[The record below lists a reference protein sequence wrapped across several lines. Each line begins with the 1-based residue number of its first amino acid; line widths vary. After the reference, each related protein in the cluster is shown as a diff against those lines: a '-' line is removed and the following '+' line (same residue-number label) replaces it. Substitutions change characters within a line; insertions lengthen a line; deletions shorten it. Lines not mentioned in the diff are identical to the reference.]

1 MGNENFEKIQ
11 NDKLISFEDE
21 EWDVSESLN
30 KLSNL
35 SPDQLSRIKSI
46 SDLKQTIIGL
56 TCRSKFLVDAVAN
69 KIYETK
75 PFKDNL
81 SKQLDQTMIKK
92 VVTNL
97 NKKLNNDKVQDQK
110 KIIENY
116 FNFRKELILTSNVKV
131 DSLLLKTFIM

>member
-1 MGNENFEKIQ
+1 M
-11 NDKLISFEDE
+11 
-21 EWDVSESLN
+21 
-30 KLSNL
+30 
-35 SPDQLSRIKSI
+35 
-46 SDLKQTIIGL
+46 
-56 TCRSKFLVDAVAN
+56 
-69 KIYETK
+69 
-75 PFKDNL
+75 